1 VVLRY
6 LLRAVLI
13 RLALALPALTAIY
26 LAFYL
31 ADQGR
36 LLAADLGWARALWAA
51 LLHLPL
57 ALVQMMPVALLVA
70 AALALSTLRQR
81 GELEALATFGCS
93 PARLCAPVLAAGL
106 VAALLTLALDE
117 AVVPPCEQ
125 AIDRLRGA
133 AGASALTG
141 LGAPPAW
148 YEQGAWFYN
157 VEGGRLLAL
166 EVDQRFRATRRVE
179 GRITAGQL
187 AGASVVDLRSGSLQ
201 RRPVARL
208 ALPGLDRLA
217 PLWERPALR
226 AEAMDLASLRRRLR
240 QLRQAGHERSAE
252 RLVFHTKLAFPLVS
266 LAMALMACAFALG
279 HRPAAPIRDLAAAV
293 GLALASWALLAT
305 GWALARGG
313 WISPVAGVWG
323 PLAAALC
330 LGGGLVAR
338 RLRRACPP

>member
-6 LLRAVLI
+6 LLRAVLL

-70 AALALSTLRQR
+70 AVLALSTLRQR

-93 PARLCAPVLAAGL
+93 PGRLCAPVLTAGL
-106 VAALLTLALDE
+106 VAALLTLLLDE

-125 AIDRLRGA
+125 AIDRLRGSTRV
-133 AGASALTG
+133 SALTG

-148 YEQGAWFYN
+148 LRQGAWFYN

-166 EVDQRFRATRRVE
+166 EVDHQFRVTRRVE
-179 GRITAGQL
+179 GTVAAGRL
-187 AGASVVDLRSGSLQ
+187 SGATVADLRSGSLR
-201 RRPVARL
+201 RRPVDRFV
-208 ALPGLDRLA
+208 LPGLDRLA
-217 PLWERPALR
+217 PLWERPNLR
-226 AEAMDLASLRRRLR
+226 AEAMGIASLGRRLR

-266 LAMALMACAFALG
+266 LAMALIACAFALG
-279 HRPAAPIRDLAAAV
+279 HRPAAPIRDLAGAV

-323 PLAAALC
+323 PLAATLC
-330 LGGGLVAR
+330 LGGVLVAR
-338 RLRRACPP
+338 RLLRL